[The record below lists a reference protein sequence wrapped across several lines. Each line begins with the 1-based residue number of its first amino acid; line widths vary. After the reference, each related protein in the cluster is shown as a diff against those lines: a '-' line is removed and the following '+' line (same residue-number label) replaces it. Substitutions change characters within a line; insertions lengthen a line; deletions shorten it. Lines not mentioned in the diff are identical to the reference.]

1 MFVTRATRHDKE
13 DIRTLLLENKWEDDK
28 LDQGTAFIARD
39 GAVVG
44 TVRLIEVEPQT
55 VIVED
60 MLVKEER
67 RKDGIGGRLME
78 AAMNARGGTLYLCCH
93 DEIIPFY
100 ERFGFSQVEFED
112 QPEAVQDFMRED
124 GALDNSDHEHF
135 FMKAR

>member
-13 DIRTLLLENKWEDDK
+13 DIRALILEYGWEDDK

-60 MLVKEER
+60 MLVKDGR
-67 RKDGIGGRLME
+67 RGEGIGARLME
-78 AAMNARGGTLYLCCH
+78 AAMNARGGTLYLCTH
-93 DEIIPFY
+93 GETIPFY
-100 ERFGFSQVEFED
+100 ERFGFARLSFED
-112 QPEAVQDFMRED
+112 QPESVQEFMRED

>member
-13 DIRTLLLENKWEDDK
+13 DIRALLLENKWEDDK

-55 VIVED
+55 VIIED
-60 MLVKEER
+60 MLVKDGR
-67 RKDGIGGRLME
+67 RGEGIGARLME

-93 DEIIPFY
+93 GETIPFY
-100 ERFGFSQVEFED
+100 ERFGFAQLSFED
-112 QPEAVQDFMRED
+112 QPESVQEFMRQD

>member
-13 DIRTLLLENKWEDDK
+13 DIRQLLLENKWEDDK
-28 LDQGTAFIARD
+28 LDKGTAFIARD

-60 MLVKEER
+60 VLVKEDR
-67 RKDGIGGRLME
+67 RREGIGTRLME
-78 AAMNARGGTLYLCCH
+78 AAMSARGGTLYLCCH
-93 DEIIPFY
+93 DDTIPFY
-100 ERFGFSQVEFED
+100 ERFGFALIDFES
-112 QPEAVQDFMRED
+112 QPETVQDFMRED

>member
-1 MFVTRATRHDKE
+1 MFVTRATRHDNE
-13 DIRTLLLENKWEDDK
+13 DIRALLLENKWEDDK
-28 LDQGTAFIARD
+28 LDRGSAFIARD

-60 MLVKEER
+60 MLVKEGR
-67 RKDGIGGRLME
+67 RGEGIGARLME

-93 DEIIPFY
+93 GETILFY
-100 ERFGFSQVEFED
+100 ERFGFAQLSFEE
-112 QPEAVQDFMRED
+112 QPQSVQEFMRED

>member
-13 DIRTLLLENKWEDDK
+13 DIRALLLENEWEDDK
-28 LDQGTAFIARD
+28 LDKGTAFIARD

-60 MLVKEER
+60 VLVKEGR
-67 RKDGIGGRLME
+67 RREGIGSRLME

-93 DEIIPFY
+93 DDVISFY
-100 ERFGFSQVEFED
+100 QRFGFAQVTFEE
-112 QPEAVQDFMRED
+112 QPGPVQEFMRED
-124 GALDNSDHEHF
+124 GALDSDHEHF